1 VTKVIL
7 IAINHLRDQRWI
19 LITMFAYAIGMS
31 IVMGAVSGRPTA
43 DDTRFFVEQQM
54 WFSVLFSVFLATAAV
69 NTDMRT
75 RRMLAILSKAVER
88 WQYLLG
94 IVTSISI
101 AIGAY
106 CAMVALLGYMLSTR
120 GGHPL
125 HGVVALGA
133 EVWVAALAVG
143 CVGLFFG
150 LILPPLLAT
159 TATLGFL
166 TGVPLVGAKV
176 GMWVVGLSPVTILLV
191 QTIRK
196 FHGVPQIRMS
206 SAVLFTL
213 GQGIV
218 FFTLALFIFLRRDL
232 SRPTE

>member
-1 VTKVIL
+1 MTKVFL
-7 IAINHLRDQRWI
+7 IATNHLRDQRWI
-19 LITMFAYAIGMS
+19 LTTMFAYAIGMS

-75 RRMLAILSKAVER
+75 RRMLGILSKAVER

-94 IVTSISI
+94 ILTSISM
-101 AIGAY
+101 AIGTY
-106 CAMVALLGYMLSTR
+106 CAVVALLGYMLSNR
-120 GGHPL
+120 AGHPL
-125 HGVVALGA
+125 HGVVALGS
-133 EVWVAALAVG
+133 EVWVAAIAVG

-150 LILPPLLAT
+150 LIFPPLFAT

-166 TGVPLVGAKV
+166 TGIPLIGAKI
-176 GMWVVGLSPVTILLV
+176 GIWVVGFSPVTILLV

-206 SAVLFTL
+206 SAVLFTI
-213 GQGIV
+213 GQGVV
-218 FFTLALFIFLRRDL
+218 FFTLALLIFLRRDL